1 MSFHFLQSLFDP
13 QSIAVIGASAR
24 PQRIGNVVMRN
35 LLAGGFGGVIMPVNP
50 KRQAVAGVLTYPNV
64 AALPQTPDLAILCT
78 PAASIPALLD
88 ELGRRGTRA
97 AIIMAGYLATT
108 FDADGRSLE
117 TVILETARRHG
128 IRLLGGSTLGILV
141 PKAGINATFS
151 QVRVEPGTLAFVSQ
165 SDAVG
170 TMVLDWARPKK
181 VGFSHFVSLGDALD
195 IGFGEVLDFL
205 ASDPDTQA
213 ILLYIESIRDRRSFM
228 AAARAAARNK
238 PVVAIKAGRAPHRRQ
253 AGGAEP
259 SFLGMASLI
268 SSDDVFDAVLR
279 RAGILRVEHLDEL
292 FGAVETVVRSRP
304 MNGSRLVAIS
314 NGGGGGIMAEDS
326 LYLGG
331 YAMPA
336 LDDATVAK
344 LRRILPA
351 SWDGCNP
358 IDIRV
363 DASAARYEA
372 VLGALCEQR
381 AADAILVMHTPNAL
395 SNSGEIAEAVI
406 KAAKSIS
413 CTLLT
418 CWVGDESVAAER
430 KRFVAAGIP
439 TFSTPG
445 HGARA
450 FLHIDNHRLAR
461 ELLMQVPPSI
471 STGFTPDLD
480 GARQVVRAAL
490 DKGRTQLTEA
500 ESKAILAAYG
510 IPVVATHAA
519 TGPQDAARVAQQIG
533 LPVALAVMS
542 RDLRRK
548 WDIGGVALNLET
560 AEAVEAAARGM
571 IERARI
577 TCPEVTI
584 SGFNLQTMQPR
595 GHARQLLVGVTTDP
609 LFGPL
614 IIFGEGGRA
623 TGIRRDMAVGLPP
636 LNLPLA
642 QDLIDRSRAAPL
654 LDTHRGDPAA
664 DRDAIALALTKVS
677 QLLIDLP
684 EIVELDINPLFA
696 SDRGVMAVDAHI
708 ELLAAPANPHR
719 FAIQPYPQALEQQA
733 ALRNGRPVLFRPIRP
748 EDEAAHYVFLSH
760 MSEQDLVYRF
770 FHYVKQIP
778 RRDMAR
784 LTQIDYD
791 REMAFVA
798 SAAGEDGVAET
809 LGVVRVV
816 AAPDNQTGEFAI
828 IIRSDMKGQGLGSGL
843 MRKMIDY
850 SRKRGIRIFRGDVM
864 YDNQPMLTLLKGFGF
879 SFGRSEEAGIVR
891 CTLDLQA
898 APPLAEPEVRASK
911 REI

>member
-1 MSFHFLQSLFDP
+1 M
-13 QSIAVIGASAR
+13 
-24 PQRIGNVVMRN
+24 
-35 LLAGGFGGVIMPVNP
+35 
-50 KRQAVAGVLTYPNV
+50 
-64 AALPQTPDLAILCT
+64 
-78 PAASIPALLD
+78 
-88 ELGRRGTRA
+88 
-97 AIIMAGYLATT
+97 
-108 FDADGRSLE
+108 
-117 TVILETARRHG
+117 
-128 IRLLGGSTLGILV
+128 RLLGGSTLGILV

-151 QVRVEPGTLAFVSQ
+151 QMRVEPGKLGFVSQ

-170 TMVLDWARPKK
+170 TMVLDWALPKK

-195 IGFGEVLDFL
+195 VGFGEVLDFL

-238 PVVAIKAGRAPHRRQ
+238 PVVAIKAGRAPHRRT
-253 AGGAEP
+253 AGTEETPGLDM
-259 SFLGMASLI
+259 SDLL

-292 FGAVETVVRSRP
+292 FGAVETVVRSKP

-336 LDDATVAK
+336 LDEKTVAR

-372 VLGALCEQR
+372 VLKALCEER

-395 SNSGEIAEAVI
+395 SSSNEIAETVI
-406 KAAKSIS
+406 KAAKSIT

-430 KRFVAAGIP
+430 MRFVDAGVP

-471 STGFTPDLD
+471 SISFTPDVD
-480 GARQVVRAAL
+480 GARRVLREAL
-490 DKGRTQLTEA
+490 DSGRTQLTEA
-500 ESKAILAAYG
+500 ESKAVLSAYG

-519 TGPQDAARVAQQIG
+519 ADPADAALVAQRIG

-560 AEAVEAAARGM
+560 TEAVAAAARGM
-571 IERARI
+571 IERART
-577 TCPEVTI
+577 TCPEVSI
-584 SGFNLQTMQPR
+584 SGFNLQSMLPR

-623 TGIRRDMAVGLPP
+623 AGIYRGVSVGLPP

-642 QDLIDRSRAAPL
+642 HDLIGRSRAAAL
-654 LDTHRGDPAA
+654 LDAHRGDPAA
-664 DRDAIALALTKVS
+664 DREAIALVLMKLS

-696 SDRGVMAVDAHI
+696 DEKGVTAVDAHMQ
-708 ELLAAPANPHR
+708 LSAAPVAPHR
-719 FAIQPYPQALEQQA
+719 FAIQPYPKALEQPA
-733 ALRNGRPVLFRPIRP
+733 KLRNGRPVLFRPIRP

-784 LTQIDYD
+784 LTQVDYD
-791 REMAFVA
+791 REMAFIA
-798 SAAGEDGVAET
+798 SAEGEDGVAET
-809 LGVVRVV
+809 LGVVRIV
-816 AAPDNQTGEFAI
+816 AAPDNATAEFAI

-843 MRKMIDY
+843 LRKIIDY
-850 SRKRGIRIFRGDVM
+850 SRERGIRIFSGDVM
-864 YDNQPMLTLLKGFGF
+864 YDNQPMLDLLKGFGF
-879 SFGRSEEAGIVR
+879 TFGRSEEAGIVR
-891 CTLDLQA
+891 CTLALQ
-898 APPLAEPEVRASK
+898 
-911 REI
+911 

>member
-1 MSFHFLQSLFDP
+1 MSFHFLQSLFNP

-24 PQRIGNVVMRN
+24 PHRIGNVVMRN
-35 LLAGGFGGVIMPVNP
+35 LLAGGFGGVIMPVNR
-50 KRQAVAGVLTYPNV
+50 KRKAVAGVLTYPDI
-64 AALPQTPDLAILCT
+64 ASLPQTPDLAILCT
-78 PAASIPALLD
+78 PAASIPSLIED
-88 ELGRRGTRA
+88 LGRRGTRA

-108 FDADGRSLE
+108 LDTDGRPLE
-117 TVILETARRHG
+117 AVVLETARRHG

-151 QVRVEPGTLAFVSQ
+151 QMRVEPGKLGFVSQ

-170 TMVLDWARPKK
+170 TMVLDWALPKK
-181 VGFSHFVSLGDALD
+181 VGFSHFVSLGDGLD

-205 ASDPDTQA
+205 GSDPDTQA

-238 PVVAIKAGRAPHRRQ
+238 PVVAIKAGRAPHRRAPGSAQ
-253 AGGAEP
+253 
-259 SFLGMASLI
+259 SSLLGMANLI

-304 MNGSRLVAIS
+304 ISGSRLVAIS

-331 YAMPA
+331 YTMPA
-336 LDDATVAK
+336 LDPETAAK
-344 LRRILPA
+344 LRRILPP

-358 IDIRV
+358 IDVRV
-363 DASAARYEA
+363 DASAARYES
-372 VLGALCEQR
+372 VLKVLCEER
-381 AADAILVMHTPNAL
+381 AANAILVMHTPNAL
-395 SNSGEIAEAVI
+395 SNSNEIAETVI
-406 KAAKSIS
+406 KAVKSVT
-413 CTLLT
+413 CNLLT
-418 CWVGDESVAAER
+418 CWIGDEGVASER
-430 KRFVAAGIP
+430 MRFVDAGIP

-445 HGARA
+445 HAARA

-471 STGFTPDLD
+471 SSSFTPDVD
-480 GARQVVRAAL
+480 GARRVLREAL
-490 DKGRTQLTEA
+490 DAGRTQLTEA
-500 ESKAILAAYG
+500 ESKAILSAYG

-519 TGPQDAARVAQQIG
+519 TDPADAAQVAQRIG

-560 AEAVEAAARGM
+560 AEAVAAAARGM

-584 SGFNLQTMQPR
+584 SGFNLQSMLPR

-623 TGIRRDMAVGLPP
+623 AGIYREMSVGLPP

-642 QDLIDRSRAAPL
+642 HDLIGRSRAAAL
-654 LDTHRGDPAA
+654 LETHRGDPAA
-664 DRDAIALALTKVS
+664 DREAIALVLTKVS

-696 SDRGVMAVDAHI
+696 DDKGVTAVDAHI
-708 ELLAAPANPHR
+708 QLSAAPIDPHR
-719 FAIQPYPQALEQQA
+719 FAIQPYPKALEQEA
-733 ALRNGRPVLFRPIRP
+733 SLRNGRPVLFRPIRP

-760 MSEQDLVYRF
+760 MSEQDLIYRF
-770 FHYVKQIP
+770 FHYVNQIS

-784 LTQIDYD
+784 LTQVDYD

-798 SAAGEDGVAET
+798 SARGEDGEAET
-809 LGVVRVV
+809 LGVVRIV
-816 AAPDNQTGEFAI
+816 AAPDNETAEFAI
-828 IIRSDMKGQGLGSGL
+828 IIRSDMKGQGLGSAL

-850 SRKRGIRIFRGDVM
+850 SRERGIRIFSGDVM
-864 YDNQPMLTLLKGFGF
+864 YDNQPMLDLLKRFGF
-879 SFGRSEEAGIVR
+879 TFGRSEEAGILR

-898 APPLAEPEVRASK
+898 AATAERS
-911 REI
+911 

>member
-1 MSFHFLQSLFDP
+1 MSFQFLQSLFNP

-24 PQRIGNVVMRN
+24 PQRIGNVLMRN

-50 KRQAVAGVLTYPNV
+50 KREAVAGVLTYPNI
-64 AALPQTPDLAILCT
+64 AALPHTPDLAIICT
-78 PAASIPALLD
+78 PAATIPAIIED
-88 ELGRRGTRA
+88 LGRCGTRA
-97 AIIMAGYLATT
+97 AIIMAGYLSTT
-108 FDADGRSLE
+108 LDADGRPLDEVTLE
-117 TVILETARRHG
+117 VARRYG

-151 QVRVEPGTLAFVSQ
+151 QVRVEPGKLGFVSQ

-170 TMVLDWARPKK
+170 TMVLDWALPKR

-238 PVVAIKAGRAPHRRQ
+238 PVVAIKAGRAPH
-253 AGGAEP
+253 GHNLTGNAEP
-259 SFLGMASLI
+259 AFLDMSNLI
-268 SSDDVFDAVLR
+268 SDDDIFEAVLR

-304 MNGSRLVAIS
+304 MTGSRLVAIS

-331 YAMPA
+331 YTMPA
-336 LDDATVAK
+336 LDEQTVAR
-344 LRRILPA
+344 LRSILPA
-351 SWDGCNP
+351 SWDGSNP
-358 IDIRV
+358 IDMRV
-363 DASAARYEA
+363 DASAERYEA
-372 VLGALCEQR
+372 VLKVLCEER
-381 AADAILVMHTPNAL
+381 AANAILVMHTPNAL
-395 SNSGEIAEAVI
+395 CSSGKIAESVI
-406 KAAKSIS
+406 KAAKSIT
-413 CTLLT
+413 CNLLT
-418 CWVGDESVAAER
+418 CWIGDESVAAER
-430 KRFVAAGIP
+430 TRFIDAGIP

-471 STGFTPDLD
+471 PSSFSPDVD
-480 GARQVVRAAL
+480 AANEVIRAAL
-490 DKGRTQLTEA
+490 LSGRTELTEV
-500 ESKAILAAYG
+500 ESKAILSTYG
-510 IPVVATHAA
+510 IPVVPTHTAVDPQQAA
-519 TGPQDAARVAQQIG
+519 QVSQRIG
-533 LPVALAVMS
+533 FPVALAVMS
-542 RDLRRK
+542 HNLRRK

-577 TCPEVTI
+577 KTPGVTI
-584 SGFNLQTMQPR
+584 SGFNLQSMLPR
-595 GHARQLLVGVTTDP
+595 GHALQLQIGVITDP

-623 TGIRRDMAVGLPP
+623 AGLHQGMSVGLPP

-642 QDLIDRSRAAPL
+642 HDLIDRSRAAVL
-654 LDTHRGDPAA
+654 LETYCGDPAA
-664 DRDAIALALTKVS
+664 DREAIALVLMKVS

-696 SDRGVMAVDAHI
+696 DDKSLSVVDVHI
-708 ELLAAPANPHR
+708 RLSAEPVKPHR
-719 FAIQPYPQALEQQA
+719 FAIQPYPKELEEISTM
-733 ALRNGRPVLFRPIRP
+733 RNGRTVLFRPIRP

-760 MSEQDLVYRF
+760 MNEQDLVYRF

-778 RRDMAR
+778 RPYMAR

-791 REMAFVA
+791 REMAFIA
-798 SAAGEDGVAET
+798 CAQGEDGKDET
-809 LGVVRVV
+809 LGVVRIV
-816 AAPDNQTGEFAI
+816 AAPDNQTAEFSI
-828 IIRSDMKGQGLGSGL
+828 IIRSDLKGQGLGSGL
-843 MRKMIDY
+843 LKKVINY
-850 SRKRGIRIFRGDVM
+850 SRDCGIRQFSGDVM
-864 YDNQPMLTLLKGFGF
+864 NDNKPMLDMLKAFGF
-879 SFGRSEEAGIVR
+879 NFGRSEEPGIVR

-898 APPLAEPEVRASK
+898 SSAQN
-911 REI
+911 

>member
-1 MSFHFLQSLFDP
+1 MSFHFLQSLFNP

-24 PQRIGNVVMRN
+24 PQRIGNVLMRN

-50 KRQAVAGVLTYPNV
+50 KRKAVAGVLTYPNV
-64 AALPQTPDLAILCT
+64 AALPQTPDLAIICT
-78 PAASIPALLD
+78 PAATVPALID
-88 ELGRRGTRA
+88 ELGQRGTRA

-108 FDADGRSLE
+108 FDAAGRPLDQ
-117 TVILETARRHG
+117 VIIETARRHG
-128 IRLLGGSTLGILV
+128 MRLLGGSTLGILV

-151 QVRVEPGTLAFVSQ
+151 QMRVEPGKLGFVSQ

-170 TMVLDWARPKK
+170 TMVLDWALPKK

-195 IGFGEVLDFL
+195 VGFGEVLDFL

-238 PVVAIKAGRAPHRRQ
+238 PVVAIKAGRAPHRR
-253 AGGAEP
+253 AGGKDDVQG
-259 SFLGMASLI
+259 LDMADLV

-279 RAGILRVEHLDEL
+279 RAGILRVDNLDEL
-292 FGAVETVVRSRP
+292 FGAVETVVRSKP
-304 MNGSRLVAIS
+304 LNGSRLVAVS

-331 YAMPA
+331 YTMPT
-336 LDDATVAK
+336 LDEKTVAR
-344 LRRILPA
+344 LRRILPP

-372 VLGALCEQR
+372 VLKALCEER

-395 SNSGEIAEAVI
+395 SNSSEIAEAVI
-406 KAAKSIS
+406 KAAKSIT

-430 KRFVAAGIP
+430 MRFVDAGIP

-471 STGFTPDLD
+471 SISFTPDVD
-480 GARQVVRAAL
+480 GARRVLREAL
-490 DKGRTQLTEA
+490 DSGRTQLTEA
-500 ESKAILAAYG
+500 ESKAVLSAYG

-519 TGPQDAARVAQQIG
+519 ADPADAAQVAQRIG

-548 WDIGGVALNLET
+548 WDIGGVAINLET
-560 AEAVEAAARGM
+560 TEAVAAAARGM
-571 IERARI
+571 IERART
-577 TCPEVTI
+577 TCPEVSI
-584 SGFNLQTMQPR
+584 SGFNLQSMLPR

-614 IIFGEGGRA
+614 LIFGEGGRA
-623 TGIRRDMAVGLPP
+623 AGIYRGVSVGLPP

-642 QDLIDRSRAAPL
+642 HDLIGRSRAAAL
-654 LDTHRGDPAA
+654 LDAHRGDPAA
-664 DRDAIALALTKVS
+664 DREAIALVLMKVS

-684 EIVELDINPLFA
+684 QIVELDINPLFA
-696 SDRGVMAVDAHI
+696 DEKGVTAVDAHI
-708 ELLAAPANPHR
+708 QLSAAPVDPHR
-719 FAIQPYPQALEQQA
+719 FAIQPYPKALEQA
-733 ALRNGRPVLFRPIRP
+733 AQLRNGRPVLFRPIRP

-784 LTQIDYD
+784 LTQVDYD
-791 REMAFVA
+791 REMAFIA
-798 SAAGEDGVAET
+798 SAEGENGEAET
-809 LGVVRVV
+809 LGVVRIV
-816 AAPDNQTGEFAI
+816 AAPDNATAEFAI

-843 MRKMIDY
+843 LRKIIDY
-850 SRKRGIRIFRGDVM
+850 SRERGIRIFSGDVM
-864 YDNQPMLTLLKGFGF
+864 YDNQPMLDLLKGFGF
-879 SFGRSEEAGIVR
+879 TFGRSEEAGIVR
-891 CTLDLQA
+891 CTLALQ
-898 APPLAEPEVRASK
+898 
-911 REI
+911 

>member
-1 MSFHFLQSLFDP
+1 MSFHFLQSLFNP
-13 QSIAVIGASAR
+13 QSIAVIGASSR
-24 PQRIGNVVMRN
+24 PQRIGNVLMRN
-35 LLAGGFGGVIMPVNP
+35 LLAGGFGGIIMPVNP
-50 KRQAVAGVLTYPNV
+50 KRDAVAGVLAYPNV

-78 PAASIPALLD
+78 PAATVPALLD
-88 ELGRRGTRA
+88 QLGRRGTRA

-108 FDADGRSLE
+108 FDADGRPLE
-117 TVILETARRHG
+117 AVVLETARRHG

-151 QVRVEPGTLAFVSQ
+151 QMRVEPGKLGFVSQ

-170 TMVLDWARPKK
+170 TMVLDWALPKK

-238 PVVAIKAGRAPHRRQ
+238 PVVAIKAGRAPQRRPPGS
-253 AGGAEP
+253 AMP
-259 SFLGMASLI
+259 SSLGMANLI
-268 SSDDVFDAVLR
+268 GSDDVFDAVLR

-304 MNGSRLVAIS
+304 MTGSRLVAIS

-331 YAMPA
+331 YTMPA
-336 LDDATVAK
+336 LDEQTVAK

-358 IDIRV
+358 IDVRV

-372 VLGALCEQR
+372 VLKVLCEER
-381 AADAILVMHTPNAL
+381 AANAILVMHTPNAL
-395 SNSGEIAEAVI
+395 SSSSDIAETLVR
-406 KAAKSIS
+406 AAKSIT
-413 CTLLT
+413 CNLLT
-418 CWVGDESVAAER
+418 CWVGDESVAADR
-430 KRFVAAGIP
+430 AKFVDAGIP

-471 STGFTPDLD
+471 SSSFTPDVE
-480 GARQVVRAAL
+480 GARRVLSAAL
-490 DKGRTQLTEA
+490 GAGRTQLTET
-500 ESKAILAAYG
+500 ESKAVLAAYG
-510 IPVVATHAA
+510 IPVVASHAA
-519 TGPQDAARVAQQIG
+519 ADPDDAAQVAQRIG

-542 RDLRRK
+542 HDLRRK

-560 AEAVEAAARGM
+560 PEAVTAAARGM
-571 IERARI
+571 IERAKSA
-577 TCPEVTI
+577 CPAVTI
-584 SGFNLQTMQPR
+584 NGFNLQAMLPR

-623 TGIRRDMAVGLPP
+623 AGTYRDMSVGLPP

-642 QDLIDRSRAAPL
+642 HDLISRSRVAAL
-654 LDTHRGDPAA
+654 LGTQRGDPAA
-664 DRDAIALALTKVS
+664 DREAIALVLTKVS

-696 SDRGVMAVDAHI
+696 SDRGVSAVDAHI
-708 ELLAAPANPHR
+708 QLSAAPVSPHR
-719 FAIQPYPQALEQQA
+719 FAIQPYPQALEQA
-733 ALRNGRPVLFRPIRP
+733 ATLRDGRPVLLRPIRP
-748 EDEAAHYVFLSH
+748 EDETAHYAFLSR
-760 MSEQDLVYRF
+760 MSEQDLIYRF

-791 REMAFVA
+791 REMAFIA
-798 SAAGEDGVAET
+798 TAAGGDGEAET

-816 AAPDNQTGEFAI
+816 AAPDNAVGEFAI
-828 IIRSDMKGQGLGSGL
+828 IIRSDMKGQGLGSAL

-850 SRKRGIRIFRGDVM
+850 SRQRGIRIFSGDVM
-864 YDNQPMLTLLKGFGF
+864 YDNQPMLDLLKRFGF
-879 SFGRSEEAGIVR
+879 TFGRSEEAGIVR
-891 CTLDLQA
+891 CTLDLQP
-898 APPLAEPEVRASK
+898 APG
-911 REI
+911 